1 LPSTDDPP
9 SLAGGAPIREL
20 VMLERDEEPVA
31 LIPLDGQAPVAL
43 GTRLGVVKRV
53 APEPAPSRDAWEIIG
68 LKAGDEVVGAAPA
81 EDDAELVLVS
91 SDAQLLHFPAA
102 AVRPQ
107 GRPAGGMAGMKLG
120 PGATVISFNVVTPGE
135 DAVVVTVSGSTDG
148 LPGTQPGAAKVTPLA
163 EYPGKGRATGGVRA
177 HRFLKGEDALLAA
190 WVGAA
195 PARAAAASGQPLDLP
210 QDFGRRDGSGQVLP
224 TPLGGIG

>member
-1 LPSTDDPP
+1 RDGRRSPHDALVSVVSSSARADVGVVTSAGRVLRLSLLEVPALPSTDDPP

-20 VMLERDEEPVA
+20 VMLERNEEPVA

-148 LPGTQPGAAKVTPLA
+148 LPG
-163 EYPGKGRATGGVRA
+163 
-177 HRFLKGEDALLAA
+177 
-190 WVGAA
+190 
-195 PARAAAASGQPLDLP
+195 
-210 QDFGRRDGSGQVLP
+210 
-224 TPLGGIG
+224 